1 MKKLSGKTIHLLVW
15 RFNFMNIYQKDLFD
29 IKQLLSANYD
39 SLEEAKRTI
48 KPIFLKLNNPTFYK
62 KHIYSKPSEQFG
74 FGDKDDYS
82 NNLLTKFTSE
92 CIKIINE
99 SQDLFDMLKKLQVEY
114 SWTTTNNLSYWIKNA

>member
-1 MKKLSGKTIHLLVW
+1 MKKLSGKTTRLLVW
-15 RFNFMNIYQKDLFD
+15 RFNYMNTYQKDLFD
-29 IKQLLSANYD
+29 IKQFLNARYD
-39 SLEEAKRTI
+39 SLDEAKRTI

-62 KHIYSKPSEQFG
+62 KYVYSKPIEQFG
-74 FGDKDDYS
+74 FGDKEDYS

-114 SWTTTNNLSYWIKNA
+114 SWVTINNLSYWMKNT